1 MRGSIKSRL
10 TYANVMATGAMFI
23 ALGGGA
29 YALSGVPDS
38 NGVFHGCVDNRTGLV
53 RVVKSASSCHRPRGH
68 GKHRDAGELAVS
80 WNQQGRPGLPGQTG
94 ATGPNGALGPNG
106 APGSALAY
114 AHVLADGGVDPVNSK
129 NVSSSNVS
137 ETSAHSGSYC
147 FRGLPFTPH
156 SAVAT
161 AGFSANGDGV
171 LVELAGTPDFGL
183 TGCSA
188 GTQLVVIT
196 FLHPAKPGNQD
207 ADFYIQIN

>member
-53 RVVKSASSCHRPRGH
+53 RVVRSASSCHRAHGH

-80 WNQQGRPGLPGQTG
+80 WNQQGRLGLPGQ
-94 ATGPNGALGPNG
+94 NGAAGQNG
-106 APGSALAY
+106 APGGALAY
-114 AHVLADGGVDPVNSK
+114 AHVLADGSVDPVNSK
-129 NVSSSNVS
+129 NVSSSSVS

-156 SAVAT
+156 NAVAT

-171 LVELAGTPDFGL
+171 LVELAGTPDFAL
-183 TGCSA
+183 TGCSS

-196 FLHPAKPGNQD
+196 FLHPSKPGNQD